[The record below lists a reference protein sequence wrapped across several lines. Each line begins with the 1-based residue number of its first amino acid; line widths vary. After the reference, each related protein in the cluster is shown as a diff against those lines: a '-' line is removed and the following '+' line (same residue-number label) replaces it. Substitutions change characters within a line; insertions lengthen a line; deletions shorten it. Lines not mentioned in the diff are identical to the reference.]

1 MKGRLGNKLVCKH
14 EYDKFLRL
22 SKELTNR
29 FGFEWKT
36 ATQIADAVQRGIPIA
51 IDAPD
56 DSSTGQMDIWY
67 YLRHLGADVTSLR
80 AKDGRVTR
88 LPNQNTACVYV
99 WLGRP
104 LTEQPDLD
112 RFVEMLERKH
122 QERTEV
128 QKHN

>member
-1 MKGRLGNKLVCKH
+1 MKGRLGNKLVCKY

-29 FGFEWKT
+29 FGFEWKI
-36 ATQIADAVQRGIPIA
+36 ATQIADAVQRGIPIV

-80 AKDGRVTR
+80 AKDGRVTS
-88 LPNQNTACVYV
+88 LPNQNTAGVYV

-112 RFVEMLERKH
+112 ELEKMLEEKVSRKG
-122 QERTEV
+122 V
-128 QKHN
+128 PKHD

>member
-1 MKGRLGNKLVCKH
+1 MKGRLGNKLVCKY

-29 FGFEWKT
+29 FGFEWKI

-99 WLGRP
+99 WLGIP

-112 RFVEMLERKH
+112 ELEKMLEEKVSRKG
-122 QERTEV
+122 V
-128 QKHN
+128 PKHD

>member
-1 MKGRLGNKLVCKH
+1 MKGRLGNKLVCKY

-29 FGFEWKT
+29 FGFEWKI
-36 ATQIADAVQRGIPIA
+36 ATQIVDAVQRGIPIA

-112 RFVEMLERKH
+112 ELEKMLEEKVSRKG
-122 QERTEV
+122 V
-128 QKHN
+128 PKHD

>member
-1 MKGRLGNKLVCKH
+1 MKGRLGNKLVCKY

-29 FGFEWKT
+29 FGFEWKI

-51 IDAPD
+51 IDSPD

-112 RFVEMLERKH
+112 ELGKMLEEKVSRKG
-122 QERTEV
+122 V
-128 QKHN
+128 PKHD

>member
-1 MKGRLGNKLVCKH
+1 MKGRLGNKLVCKY

-29 FGFEWKT
+29 FGFEWKI
-36 ATQIADAVQRGIPIA
+36 ATQIADEVQRGIPIA

-112 RFVEMLERKH
+112 ELEKMLEEKVSRKG
-122 QERTEV
+122 V
-128 QKHN
+128 PKHD

>member
-14 EYDKFLRL
+14 TYDEFLRL

-29 FGFEWKT
+29 FGFEWKI

-56 DSSTGQMDIWY
+56 GRSTGQMDIWY

-88 LPNQNTACVYV
+88 LPNLNTACVYV

-112 RFVEMLERKH
+112 EFTEKLERKY

-128 QKHN
+128 RKQE

>member
-1 MKGRLGNKLVCKH
+1 MNGRLGNKLVCKY

-29 FGFEWKT
+29 FGFEWKI

-112 RFVEMLERKH
+112 ELEKMLEEKVSRKG
-122 QERTEV
+122 V
-128 QKHN
+128 PKHD

>member
-1 MKGRLGNKLVCKH
+1 MKGRLGNKLVCKY

-29 FGFEWKT
+29 FGFEWKI

-112 RFVEMLERKH
+112 ELGKMLEEKVSR
-122 QERTEV
+122 
-128 QKHN
+128 

>member
-1 MKGRLGNKLVCKH
+1 MKGRLGNKLVCKY

-29 FGFEWKT
+29 FGFEWKI

-88 LPNQNTACVYV
+88 LPNQTTAGGYV

-112 RFVEMLERKH
+112 ELEKMLEEKVSRKG
-122 QERTEV
+122 V
-128 QKHN
+128 PKHD

>member
-1 MKGRLGNKLVCKH
+1 MKGRLGNNLVCKY

-29 FGFEWKT
+29 FGFEWKI

-112 RFVEMLERKH
+112 ELGKMLEEKVSRKGIP
-122 QERTEV
+122 
-128 QKHN
+128 KHD

>member
-1 MKGRLGNKLVCKH
+1 MKGRLGNKLVCKY

-29 FGFEWKT
+29 FGFEWKI

-104 LTEQPDLD
+104 FTEQPDLD
-112 RFVEMLERKH
+112 ELGKMLEEKVSRKG
-122 QERTEV
+122 V
-128 QKHN
+128 PKHD

>member
-1 MKGRLGNKLVCKH
+1 MKGRLGNKLVCKY

-29 FGFEWKT
+29 FGFEWKA

-112 RFVEMLERKH
+112 ELEKMLEEKVSRKGIP
-122 QERTEV
+122 
-128 QKHN
+128 KHD

>member
-1 MKGRLGNKLVCKH
+1 MKGRLGNKLVCKY

-29 FGFEWKT
+29 FGFEWKI

-112 RFVEMLERKH
+112 ELGKMLEEKVSRKG
-122 QERTEV
+122 V
-128 QKHN
+128 PKHD

>member
-1 MKGRLGNKLVCKH
+1 MKGRLGNKLVCKY

-29 FGFEWKT
+29 FGFEWKI

-112 RFVEMLERKH
+112 ELGKMLEEKVSRKG
-122 QERTEV
+122 V
-128 QKHN
+128 PKHE

>member
-14 EYDKFLRL
+14 EYDEFLRL

-36 ATQIADAVQRGIPIA
+36 ATQIASAVQRRIPIA

-112 RFVEMLERKH
+112 EFAEKLERKY

-128 QKHN
+128 QKHE

>member
-1 MKGRLGNKLVCKH
+1 MNGRLGNKLVCKY

-29 FGFEWKT
+29 FGFEWKI

-67 YLRHLGADVTSLR
+67 YLRHLGADVTSMR

-112 RFVEMLERKH
+112 ELEKMLEEKVSRKG
-122 QERTEV
+122 V
-128 QKHN
+128 PKHD

>member
-1 MKGRLGNKLVCKH
+1 MKGRLGNKLVCKY

-29 FGFEWKT
+29 FGFEWKI

-112 RFVEMLERKH
+112 ELGKMLEEKVSRKGIP
-122 QERTEV
+122 
-128 QKHN
+128 KHD

>member
-1 MKGRLGNKLVCKH
+1 MKGRLGNKLVCKY

-29 FGFEWKT
+29 FGFEWKI

-112 RFVEMLERKH
+112 ELEKLLEEKVSRKG
-122 QERTEV
+122 V
-128 QKHN
+128 PKHD

>member
-1 MKGRLGNKLVCKH
+1 MKGRLGNKLVCKY

-29 FGFEWKT
+29 FGFEWKI

-67 YLRHLGADVTSLR
+67 YLRHLGADVTSMR

-112 RFVEMLERKH
+112 ELEKMLEEKVSRKG
-122 QERTEV
+122 V
-128 QKHN
+128 PKHD

>member
-1 MKGRLGNKLVCKH
+1 MKGRLGNKLVCKY

-29 FGFEWKT
+29 FGFEWKI

-112 RFVEMLERKH
+112 ELEKMLEEKVSRKG
-122 QERTEV
+122 V
-128 QKHN
+128 PKHD